1 MLLDGGEQPDKAEQD
16 LNSGKDDE
24 DCSEW
29 RTAKDIEYRT
39 HLYFLKFDLK
49 EEKVSDDDVTF
60 VAQVRLRYCVSE
72 KFQHEIDLPTSP
84 PTCLVSICAFKKFIN
99 LCSVHGISV
108 KVTVLRN

>member
-1 MLLDGGEQPDKAEQD
+1 MLDGGELREQD

-39 HLYFLKFDLK
+39 HLYFLKFDIK

-60 VAQVRLRYCVSE
+60 VAQVRQRICVSE
-72 KFQHEIDLPTSP
+72 
-84 PTCLVSICAFKKFIN
+84 
-99 LCSVHGISV
+99 
-108 KVTVLRN
+108 